1 MQWTLYFSLLPIG
14 FGVMTLVISMICLV
28 GYITSD
34 NLASKNKLLTW
45 FLRLIAVA
53 ILLIGLGAFF
63 ASRHF

>member
-1 MQWTLYFSLLPIG
+1 MQWTLYLSLLPIG

-45 FLRLIAVA
+45 FLRLITVA

>member
-45 FLRLIAVA
+45 FLRLITVA